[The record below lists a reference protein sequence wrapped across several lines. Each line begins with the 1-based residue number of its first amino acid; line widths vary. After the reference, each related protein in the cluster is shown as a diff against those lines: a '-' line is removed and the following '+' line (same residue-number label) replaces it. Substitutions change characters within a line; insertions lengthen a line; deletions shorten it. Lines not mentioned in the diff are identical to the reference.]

1 MKIFHWWKNENSL
14 SHGTSKL
21 GPSLIPICISI
32 KFCWLLTKAG
42 NGKKLKAES
51 WVFLIWVAI
60 LLKKVTSVVIQLA
73 RIVWKV
79 LCEEDSYLKLEYWD
93 FLCRILFMTF
103 TIVLWDFYFQTA
115 GVVYFFSHS
124 LSLLLWG
131 FEQWF

>member
-14 SHGTSKL
+14 SHGTSKPC
-21 GPSLIPICISI
+21 PSLIPICISI
-32 KFCWLLTKAG
+32 KFCWLLPKAG
-42 NGKKLKAES
+42 NRKKLKAES

-60 LLKKVTSVVIQLA
+60 LLKKVTSIVIQLA

-79 LCEEDSYLKLEYWD
+79 LCEKDSCLKLEYCD
-93 FLCRILFMTF
+93 FLYRILFMTF
-103 TIVLWDFYFQTA
+103 TIFVWHFYFQTT